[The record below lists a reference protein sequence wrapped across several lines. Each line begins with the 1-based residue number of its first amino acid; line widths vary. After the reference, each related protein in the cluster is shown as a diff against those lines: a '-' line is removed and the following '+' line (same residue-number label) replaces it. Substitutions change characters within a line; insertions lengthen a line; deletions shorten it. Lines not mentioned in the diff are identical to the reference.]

1 MEKTAASSSPP
12 DTTWSREHVW
22 PVSFGLDTSN
32 VDPGFSNADAEA
44 DSTDL
49 EVGSTPSESLGRFAN
64 LSTLLKWHEDDP
76 VSLEEQKMN
85 QLIYSTYQ
93 RNRNPFIDQPEY
105 VPMIWESVLISKA
118 DAAVTEG
125 GNGDTYTLVLTGQ
138 PIANV
143 SIAITTLPASQVIAS
158 PSTILFTPLN
168 WSQAQT
174 ITLRAV
180 NDSIFEKPLV
190 ATLFHS
196 ITSTDVNY
204 SSLFPSSISVAVT
217 DNDPLIAP
225 TSPPI
230 DFGGPWSPLPAGFLG
245 TGLGT
250 YTSSLGGDTRAGSA
264 RFDHTG
270 DRPMIA
276 LSTAP
281 SSISYWLDGNP
292 ASGSTAT
299 EGFFLVQES
308 VDGVTFTL
316 VNTVTNKNNA
326 AQGYTLKLLPNSRF
340 IAFIYQTKVS
350 GNIQLDKLSI
360 TDSTWLAWQSSFGLS
375 GPDAAAGLYF
385 DKDGQVNLAEYAL
398 GGSPLVSDSASI
410 APLHEKLADRSVITA
425 TVRIDDPALTTVL
438 ETSTDLASP
447 GSWTTSGVVK
457 ILPTSQTGVAAGFE
471 RQVFEINQ
479 AGAPMRFFRFR
490 FHLN

>member
-1 MEKTAASSSPP
+1 
-12 DTTWSREHVW
+12 
-22 PVSFGLDTSN
+22 
-32 VDPGFSNADAEA
+32 
-44 DSTDL
+44 
-49 EVGSTPSESLGRFAN
+49 
-64 LSTLLKWHEDDP
+64 
-76 VSLEEQKMN
+76 MN

-292 ASGSTAT
+292 ASGSPPRRD
-299 EGFFLVQES
+299 S
-308 VDGVTFTL
+308 SS
-316 VNTVTNKNNA
+316 
-326 AQGYTLKLLPNSRF
+326 SR
-340 IAFIYQTKVS
+340 
-350 GNIQLDKLSI
+350 N
-360 TDSTWLAWQSSFGLS
+360 
-375 GPDAAAGLYF
+375 P
-385 DKDGQVNLAEYAL
+385 
-398 GGSPLVSDSASI
+398 
-410 APLHEKLADRSVITA
+410 
-425 TVRIDDPALTTVL
+425 
-438 ETSTDLASP
+438 
-447 GSWTTSGVVK
+447 WTG
-457 ILPTSQTGVAAGFE
+457 
-471 RQVFEINQ
+471 
-479 AGAPMRFFRFR
+479 
-490 FHLN
+490 